1 MRLPLEQELRAE
13 RRRLTATLDQLP
25 DDAFE
30 SGRTLCAEWSPRD
43 VLGHLLAV
51 DGFATS
57 YLPYGPF
64 VHVANRRQ
72 VERARRLPRSRLMER
87 ARVWADQP
95 SLTSRIGAAVT
106 LGDLAIHHQDI
117 VRGQGLRRDL
127 PASVGTFILWDGALL
142 SLWTNLRVL
151 RYRVVPTDG
160 YPEIGVRSPCARE
173 VRGTR
178 EALGMWLAGRDSVTD
193 DLVFDRL
200 EGGLA

>member
-13 RRRLTATLDQLP
+13 RCRLIATLDQLS
-25 DDAFE
+25 DDTFE
-30 SGRTLCAEWSPRD
+30 SGRTLCTEWSPRD

-51 DGFATS
+51 DGFAAS

-64 VHVANRRQ
+64 VHAANRKQ
-72 VERARRLPRSRLMER
+72 VERARRLPRSRLMAR
-87 ARVWADQP
+87 ARTWADQP
-95 SLTSRIGAAVT
+95 SLSSRIGAVVA

-117 VRGQGLRRDL
+117 ARGLGLRRDL
-127 PASVGTFILWDGALL
+127 PATVSTFILWDGVLL
-142 SLWTNLRVL
+142 SLISNLRVL

-160 YPEIGVRSPCARE
+160 YPEIGARSPCTRE

-193 DLVFDRL
+193 DLVFT
-200 EGGLA
+200 